1 VSDAPADGSK
11 LPAGLRMR
19 AYAGASDIPAIVRI
33 MNTEWGHD
41 GVPSRVTEA
50 EKQAEYGHA
59 SEMFDAAR
67 DLTLA
72 EVDGEAVAYAIRGWV
87 DVADSELREYRTDG
101 AVLPT
106 WRGRGI
112 GRAVLRQSMRSAQAL
127 AATHDTAR
135 PRAFGSISHD
145 GQPADD
151 ALLRSEGY
159 AAVRYGFDMTR
170 PDLDDVPDVP
180 MPDGL
185 AVREVTRADAPPV
198 FAADIEAFRDHWGGF
213 DDSPAEL
220 ERWLDSPEFD
230 PSLWVVAFDSASG
243 EVAGAVINAVYPD
256 ENAELGLNRGW
267 LDSVFTRRP
276 WRRRGLARALI
287 ARSLVKLRERG
298 LSSAVL
304 GVDAENPSGALGL
317 YENVGFVV
325 EHRSTAWRRPFD
337 PADFEG
343 P

>member
-1 VSDAPADGSK
+1 MTADVR
-11 LPAGLRMR
+11 LRP
-19 AYAGASDIPAIVRI
+19 YAGESDIAAIVAI
-33 MNTEWGHD
+33 MNAEWAHD
-41 GVPSRVTEA
+41 GVPERVTEG
-50 EKQAEYGHA
+50 EKRAEYGHA
-59 SEMFDAAR
+59 SAMFDAAR
-67 DLTLA
+67 DVTLA
-72 EVDGEAVAYAIRGWV
+72 EVDGEPVAYAIRGWV

-101 AVLPT
+101 AVLPQ

-112 GRAVLRQSMRSAQAL
+112 GRAVLRESMRRAMEL
-127 AATHDTAR
+127 AATHDT
-135 PRAFGSISHD
+135 PRGRVMGSFSHQ
-145 GQPADD
+145 GQPADE

-159 AAVRYGFDMTR
+159 VAVRYGFDMGR
-170 PDLDDVPDVP
+170 PNLDDVPEVALP
-180 MPDGL
+180 EGL
-185 AVREVTRADAPPV
+185 EVREVTRADAPAV

-220 ERWLDSPEFD
+220 QRWLDSPEFD
-230 PSLWVVAFDSASG
+230 PTLWVVAFDAASG
-243 EVAGAVINAVYPD
+243 EVAGAVINAVYAE

-317 YENVGFVV
+317 YESVGFVV
-325 EHRSTAWRRPFD
+325 EHRSTAWRKPFEV
-337 PADFEG
+337 P
-343 P
+343 